1 MEQHDHTHEIRNAK
15 EKKALIIVL
24 IITAS
29 FMILEAASGFYTGS
43 LALLSDAAHMLTDVF
58 ALSIAYFAL
67 WFSVKPPT
75 VDKTFGFYRTEILAA
90 FINGI
95 LLFVISA
102 GIIMEAYERIK
113 TPQEIKSLEM
123 TAVAVTGLIL
133 NIGSAYMLSR
143 YQSTNLNI
151 KSALYHVISDT
162 LGSAG
167 AVVAGVVM
175 LFTGWYYADSII
187 SILVSVLI
195 LRSAWVI
202 IKESVHILLEG
213 TPRGIDLESVQSS
226 IRSHEGVLGVH
237 DLHAWTL
244 TQGFEALSAHLV
256 VDDMHRSESLI
267 SDIRDQLYGKFRI
280 SHVTLQLETKE
291 CCSANNTCY
300 EDSQG
305 GKENGAVTHPHG

>member
-1 MEQHDHTHEIRNAK
+1 MERHDHTHEIKNTK
-15 EKKALIIVL
+15 EKKALTIVL

-75 VDKTFGFYRTEILAA
+75 LNKTFGFYRTEILAA

-95 LLFVISA
+95 LLFAISA
-102 GIIMEAYERIK
+102 GIVIEAYERIK
-113 TPQEIKSLEM
+113 LPQEIKSLEM
-123 TAVAVTGLIL
+123 TVVAMTGLIL
-133 NIGSAYMLSR
+133 NIGSAYLLSR

-213 TPRGIDLESVQSS
+213 TPRGIDLKSVQNS
-226 IRSHEGVLGVH
+226 ICSHKGVLGVH

-256 VDDMHRSESLI
+256 VDDMHRGERLI
-267 SDIRDQLYGKFRI
+267 SDIKDQLYGKFHI

-291 CCSANNTCY
+291 CGPASGTCY
-300 EDSQG
+300 EDG
-305 GKENGAVTHPHG
+305 ENGKKAE